1 MGDLTYR
8 INLVPRLRVAGTYA
22 KGTKNA
28 PKTGES
34 LVGEEGPELIETQE
48 GAYLSGTN
56 GPEIFSISRG
66 DVVHTAKETAA
77 IFRHSGKML
86 PRFEGGLPRNKGG
99 SASLSGNSGGTG
111 SGKGSSGKN
120 SKDDWENPFDKLY
133 NLVRNIDEELRQR
146 ERIERRYEKLLK
158 SLDVSANKIVAINR
172 EELAQL
178 EKERELQEELVRG
191 REWQIQQYLKENQD
205 LLKYA
210 NVEKNDRGENV
221 LRIDWDA
228 INAVRDSEL
237 GERIEEYV
245 GQLEDW
251 FDSLQDAEE
260 ALWDIEDA
268 VEEIKDRGKD
278 QYLDLEDRIKEA
290 LIQSYQD
297 EIDKLSEI
305 NDSINDTNAS
315 LLDAIQTSIDKQR
328 QDRENAKTEAEL
340 AEKQRR
346 LAYLQQDTSGANA
359 MEILKL
365 EKEIRE
371 GQQDYTDSLIDQK
384 ISELQQQNDK
394 AAEQR
399 EQQISI
405 MQAQLD
411 QYIESGKIWS
421 EVYLL
426 MQEGLSEE
434 DGLITGSRLED
445 ILKNAEGFIGL
456 SEIGKMEWLS
466 EIERQIAEAL
476 AYLKTG
482 RQLED
487 LGMGDMQNFSFIDEN
502 GQERTGYLDK
512 NGNIFTIDEEGN
524 FVGYSD
530 VYQGADG
537 KYYAGSGPELI
548 WEGNNTFP
556 YGRPS
561 EQGDLQPGSKGDP
574 VKSLQLALY
583 GLGMLPFQNVNGNYD
598 ISTENAVNAFRKWQ
612 GISPAEGY
620 FDGKVKDKLRL
631 LGYKTGGLADFTGP
645 AWLDGTKARPELVL
659 NARDTQN
666 FIQLKDILGSLLT
679 GRGSNTTQ
687 NTGETSFDIDINVE
701 SMNSDYDVEQM
712 AAKIKSMINQDARYR
727 NNNTVGIMR

>member
-1 MGDLTYR
+1 M
-8 INLVPRLRVAGTYA
+8 PA
-22 KGTKNA
+22 
-28 PKTGES
+28 
-34 LVGEEGPELIETQE
+34 
-48 GAYLSGTN
+48 
-56 GPEIFSISRG
+56 F
-66 DVVHTAKETAA
+66 
-77 IFRHSGKML
+77 
-86 PRFEGGLPRNKGG
+86 KGG
-99 SASLSGNSGGTG
+99 TLNLGGSSG
-111 SGKGSSGKN
+111 GKGSGRGRSG
-120 SKDDWENPFDKLY
+120 SGAGDKDAWENPFDKLY

-210 NVEKNDRGENV
+210 NVEKNERGENV

-228 INAVRDSEL
+228 IDAVRDSEL

-245 GQLEDW
+245 GQLEEW

-297 EIDKLSEI
+297 EIDELSQI

-315 LLDAIQTSIDKQR
+315 LLDAIQNSIDKQR
-328 QDRENAKTEAEL
+328 QDRENAETEADL

-365 EKEIRE
+365 EEEIRE

-384 ISELQQQNDK
+384 ISELQQQNDE
-394 AAEQR
+394 AAKQR

-411 QYIESGKIWS
+411 QYIESGEIWN
-421 EVYLL
+421 EVYQL
-426 MQEGLSEE
+426 MEEGLDEE
-434 DGLITGSRLED
+434 NGLITGSRLED
-445 ILKNAEGFIGL
+445 ILKSAEGFAGL

-466 EIERQIAEAL
+466 EIEKQIAEAL

-487 LGMGDMQNFSFIDEN
+487 IGIGDMQNFSFIDEN
-502 GQERTGYLDK
+502 GQERTGYVDEDGNVFVSDGDK
-512 NGNIFTIDEEGN
+512 II
-524 FVGYSD
+524 GYSD

-537 KYYAGSGPELI
+537 KYYAGSGGEVMMDFSAP
-548 WEGNNTFP
+548 FP

-583 GLGMLPFQNVNGNYD
+583 GLGMLPFQNVNGSYD
-598 ISTENAVNAFRKWQ
+598 ISTEHAVNAFRRWQ
-612 GISPAEGY
+612 GISPEEGF
-620 FDGKVKDKLRL
+620 FDGKVRDKLRL

-666 FIQLKDILGSLLT
+666 FIQLKDILGSLMNRPISST
-679 GRGSNTTQ
+679 ATENNGDTNY
-687 NTGETSFDIDINVE
+687 DIDINVE
-701 SMNSDYDVEQM
+701 SIGNDYDVEQM

-727 NNNTVGIMR
+727 NNNVVSLMR